1 MSLRIHRRPKIVV
14 RSLTLWLLALT
25 ASLTVALAQE
35 QPAERFRAV
44 EQFERPAFTF
54 NTVDNEPMSVDTWA
68 GKVVLVDFWASWC
81 VPCRQEMPD
90 FNRLRAA
97 YADQGFEIVAIAADD
112 LDKVRKFLGEV
123 PVNFPVVYGG
133 VDEVMQISAQYGN
146 NYGGLP
152 FSAFIDRD
160 GYVRYIQRP
169 GLVTFESAEAILK
182 TLL

>member
-1 MSLRIHRRPKIVV
+1 MVLRTHRHPDRGV
-14 RSLTLWLLALT
+14 RRLAVALLALT
-25 ASLTVALAQE
+25 AGLTAAVAQDE
-35 QPAERFRAV
+35 PVERFRAV
-44 EQFERPAFTF
+44 EQYERPAFTF
-54 NTVDNEPMSVDTWA
+54 NTVDNEPLSVDTWA
-68 GKVVLVDFWASWC
+68 GKVILVDFWASWC

-112 LDKVRKFLGEV
+112 LDKVQKFLGEV
-123 PVNFPVVYGG
+123 PVTFPVVYGG

-160 GYVRYIQRP
+160 GYVRYVQRP

>member
-1 MSLRIHRRPKIVV
+1 MSLRIHRRPKLIA
-14 RSLTLWLLALT
+14 RQLTVWLLALT
-25 ASLTVALAQE
+25 AGLNVVLAQE

-44 EQFERPAFTF
+44 QQYERPAFTF
-54 NTVDNEPMSVDTWA
+54 NTVDNEPLSVDTWA

-112 LDKVRKFLGEV
+112 LDKVQKFLGEV

-152 FSAFIDRD
+152 FSAFIDRN